1 MAVTDPT
8 ASPAHGAAPIDAV
21 TERLNDPAVATSLV
35 TLLDNSELLS
45 TLVLGL
51 GGLVE
56 RGDLIMDAVAE
67 GVGDMKAAA
76 ASQGES
82 TELPSLSELGA
93 VAGQLSSAAPLLTN
107 VLDSSIATP
116 ETIAV
121 LSDLADAAAE
131 GQRNAA
137 ANNTKV
143 DGIRGAVKTLKDPE
157 VQRGFGVLVEIAR
170 ALGKRTAV

>member
-1 MAVTDPT
+1 MAVTEPT
-8 ASPAHGAAPIDAV
+8 AGAHAAAEPIDAV
-21 TERLNDPAVATSLV
+21 TERLNDPAVAASLV

-51 GGLVE
+51 GGFVE

-67 GVGDMKAAA
+67 GVGDMKAG
-76 ASQGES
+76 ASQGGTS
-82 TELPSLSELGA
+82 ELPSISELGA
-93 VAGQLSSAAPLLTN
+93 VAGQLTSAAPLLTN

-121 LSDLADAAAE
+121 LSNLADAAAE
-131 GQRNAA
+131 GQRAAA

-143 DGIRGAVKTLKDPE
+143 DGLRGVARTLKDPE
-157 VQRGFGVLVEIAR
+157 VQAGLGVLVEIAR
-170 ALGKRTAV
+170 ALGRKSV